1 MRQIGQ
7 PLPRREDHRLLRGE
21 ARFIADLLVSDLHD
35 AVVVRSPFARA
46 RINSVDTGAVQ
57 QAEGVAGVLTAADL
71 EGVEN
76 AITRQFYTL
85 TPAFVAR
92 HEVSLGPY
100 REPVLADRQVNR
112 VGEPVAMVVA
122 SSREAAEDGAEL
134 LDVDYD
140 TLDPIVDP
148 DEAMETDSEPILSG
162 LPNNVQSS
170 FRITVGDPQEEIAGA
185 ERTVSGRFRIARSV
199 GSPIETRGVIAVPP
213 TGAEPLTVWST
224 TQIPHLLR
232 SYLAD
237 FLRWDERSIRVV
249 APDMGGSFGGG
260 IYPEELLTALA
271 ALRLRRPVRWLE
283 DRREN
288 LGNAR
293 HSRDQMIDATLA
305 YDRIGRFRAMKMRIV
320 QDCGSANPFG
330 LTLPFNVASHA
341 RGQFAID
348 HFDVEG
354 LCVLTNKNRVT
365 PVRGAGRPEA
375 TFVLDRLVDMAA
387 TDLEM
392 DPADL
397 RMVNLIPAEEMPRDM
412 GMLYRDGAPMVY
424 DSGNYPDQ
432 LRCALDAFGYEERRQ
447 AATKPRDDGLLA
459 GIGIS
464 AHVEATGLGPH
475 ETARIEIDELGHVI
489 LTCGSNPHGQSHST
503 TLAQVAGEVLDLPYD
518 RIETRFGDTALLSR
532 GGGTFGSRSAVT
544 AGTAVWRASTKLRDM
559 LKELAAEQLECDP
572 ADLVLVDGRV
582 HPRGVPGLALTFG
595 ELAGAARSD
604 SRVTDSGSILMAE
617 DEFTPPSV
625 TFGSGTHIA
634 SVLVDRE
641 TGMVKVTDYLV
652 VDDCGTILNPI
663 VVNGQQHGGV
673 VHGIGNALL
682 EEVHHNEEGQLMS
695 GTFLDY
701 LLPTIAETPE
711 ITVIHRPHPTP
722 LNPPGIKGAGE
733 GSTASAPG
741 AVANAIVD
749 ALRPLPIEINEI
761 PITPQ
766 RLLELIRQAEID
778 LGADRRAGPPAP
790 PE

>member
-1 MRQIGQ
+1 MKLIGH

-21 ARFIADLLVSDLHD
+21 ARFIADLRVPDLHD
-35 AVVVRSPFARA
+35 AVAIRSPFARA
-46 RINSVDTGAVQ
+46 RITAVNTRAAQ
-57 QAEGVAGVLTAADL
+57 RADGVVAVLTASDL
-71 EGVEN
+71 DGAQN

-92 HEVSLGPY
+92 HEVDLGRY
-100 REPVLADRQVNR
+100 QEPILAGKRVNR
-112 VGEPVAMVVA
+112 VGEPVAMVIA
-122 SSREAAEDGAEL
+122 SSREAAEDAAEL
-134 LDVDYD
+134 VDVEYEN
-140 TLDPIVDP
+140 LVPIVDP
-148 DEAMETDSEPILSG
+148 FEAMDIDSEPVLADH
-162 LPNNVQSS
+162 PNNVQSS
-170 FRITVGDPQEEIAGA
+170 FRITIGEPEKEIGLSQRSVG
-185 ERTVSGRFRIARSV
+185 GRFRIARSV
-199 GSPIETRGVIAVPP
+199 GSPIETRGVIAIPP
-213 TGAEPLTVWST
+213 TGAELLTVWST
-224 TQIPHLLR
+224 TQIPHVLR
-232 SYLAD
+232 SYLAE
-237 FLRWDERSIRVV
+237 FLHYDERAIRVV

-293 HSRDQMIDATLA
+293 HSRDQVIDAVLA
-305 YDRIGRFRAMKMRIV
+305 YDRSGRFRAMKMRIV
-320 QDCGSANPFG
+320 QDCGSTNPFG

-341 RGQFAID
+341 RGQFALD

-387 TDLEM
+387 RDLGM
-392 DPADL
+392 DPAGL
-397 RMVNLIPAEEMPRDM
+397 RMINLIPAEEMPRDM
-412 GMLYRDGAPMVY
+412 GMLYRDGNPMVY
-424 DSGNYPDQ
+424 DSGDYPEQ
-432 LRCALDAFGYEERRQ
+432 LRCALDSFGYKEKRRTAQ
-447 AATKPRDDGLLA
+447 KPRPDGLLP

-475 ETARIEIDELGHVI
+475 EVARIEIDHDGSVT
-489 LTCGSNPHGQSHST
+489 LTCGSNPHGQSHAT

-518 RIETRFGDTALLSR
+518 RIETRFGDTILLPE

-544 AGTAVWRASTKLRDM
+544 AGTAVWKASTRMRDM
-559 LKELAAEQLECDP
+559 LKKIAADLLECHP
-572 ADLVLVDGRV
+572 ADLVLSGGKV
-582 HPRGVPGLALTFG
+582 HPKGVPGLALTYR
-595 ELAGAARSD
+595 ELAGAAQGD
-604 SRVTDSGSILMAE
+604 SALEETGSKLSAE
-617 DEFTPPSV
+617 DRYTPPSV

-641 TGMVKVTDYLV
+641 TGMVRVTDYLV
-652 VDDCGTILNPI
+652 VDDCGTILNP
-663 VVNGQQHGGV
+663 VVVDGQQHGGV

-682 EEVHHNEEGQLMS
+682 EEVHHDREGQLLS

-701 LLPTIAETPE
+701 LLPTLAETPD

-741 AVANAIVD
+741 AIANAIVD

-761 PITPQ
+761 PITPH
-766 RLLELIRQAEID
+766 RLLDLIRQAEHYLD
-778 LGADRRAGPPAP
+778 SGEPGDRKTSD
-790 PE
+790 